1 MYKIILIIIYNKF
14 IRYLKVMMNKI
25 EEKLLK
31 NIDIKNQNDIPVAA
45 AIIQEKTIF
54 VSQNTQYKNKKINDH
69 AEIIVINNMIAFLN
83 TFNLSKC
90 KLYITMEPC
99 LMCVGAILNSKIREV
114 YYYVE
119 NQKTGFL
126 SNNPN
131 FFSKNLKIKKI
142 NNDFSIQIKK
152 LLKNYFS
159 SIRK

>member
-1 MYKIILIIIYNKF
+1 
-14 IRYLKVMMNKI
+14 MNKI

-31 NIDIKNQNDIPVAA
+31 NIDIKNKNDIPVVA
-45 AIIQEKTIF
+45 AIIQGETIF
-54 VSQNTQYKNKKINDH
+54 VSHNAQYKNKKISDH
-69 AEIIVINNMIAFLN
+69 AEIIVINNMIAFLK
-83 TFNLSKC
+83 TFNLSDS

-99 LMCVGAILNSKIREV
+99 LMCLGAILNSKIKEV

-119 NQKTGFL
+119 NPKTGFL

-142 NNDFSIQIKK
+142 SNDFSIKIKK